1 MDDLSFQLWL
11 SFGLFCIVSEFILP
25 GLVMVFIGL
34 GSLTVALGIHLGY
47 LSSIYSQFIIFFVSS
62 IIYLITLRFIVL
74 HFVPTAT
81 RKDDIDEDRE
91 AIGTVV
97 EVIEDISPGQQG
109 RIQYSE
115 SSWQAKVEDD
125 RVILK
130 GEKATIIGRDNIT
143 WIVKK

>member
-1 MDDLSFQLWL
+1 
-11 SFGLFCIVSEFILP
+11 
-25 GLVMVFIGL
+25 
-34 GSLTVALGIHLGY
+34 
-47 LSSIYSQFIIFFVSS
+47 
-62 IIYLITLRFIVL
+62 
-74 HFVPTAT
+74 
-81 RKDDIDEDRE
+81 
-91 AIGTVV
+91 VV

-143 WIVKK
+143 WIVKNNR